1 MKKILITR
9 KLIKSSEDYASK
21 IFDAVLNSN
30 DKLLNE
36 NELVNKSNDCD
47 GILSSIT
54 DNINANII
62 SKFSSKIK
70 IISNFA
76 VGFGNIDVEAAKKRK
91 IIVTNTPDV
100 LTDATA
106 EIAILVLLGA
116 ARRAKEGIDFARK
129 KSWKWSSDFLVGK
142 QLTGMRL
149 GILGM
154 GRIGRA
160 VADRARAFG
169 MKIHYYNRSKLEK
182 NLEKDAVYHH
192 TLESL
197 LSVSDFFSI
206 NCPSTKETKHIIN
219 RKTIKYFPNGAVV
232 SNSARG
238 DMIDDD
244 AMVEALKNGKIFS
257 LGLDVYN
264 GEPNIH
270 PEYLSLPNVFV
281 LPHLGSS
288 TIKTRTDMG
297 NLAINN
303 IEEFFKTGKCK
314 NTVNLIQPIVVK

>member
-9 KLIKSSEDYASK
+9 KLIKSSEEYASS
-21 IFDAVLNSN
+21 IFDIKLNEE
-30 DKLLNE
+30 DKLLTKD
-36 NELVNKSNDCD
+36 ELIDKSSDCD
-47 GILSSIT
+47 GILSSLT
-54 DNINANII
+54 EKLDADVI
-62 SKFSSKIK
+62 SKLSDKVK

-76 VGFGNIDVEAAKKRK
+76 VGFGNIDPNAAKKRN

-106 EIAILVLLGA
+106 EIAMLVLLGA
-116 ARRAKEGIDFARK
+116 ARRAKEGIEWVNK
-129 KSWKWSSDFLVGK
+129 KNWKWSSTFLMGK
-142 QLTGMRL
+142 QLTGSRL

-160 VADRARAFG
+160 VADRARSFG
-169 MKIHYYNRSKLEK
+169 MKIHYYNRSRLNK
-182 NLEKDAVYHH
+182 NLEKSAVYHKS
-192 TLESL
+192 LESL

-219 RKTIKYFPNGAVV
+219 NKTIKCFPNGAVV

-244 AMVEALKNGKIFS
+244 AMVDALKNGKIFA

-264 GEPNIH
+264 GEPDIH
-270 PEYLSLPNVFV
+270 PDYLTLPNVFV
-281 LPHLGSS
+281 LPHLGSA
-288 TIKTRTDMG
+288 TKKTRIAMAD
-297 NLAINN
+297 LAINN
-303 IEEFFKTGKCK
+303 IDEFFKTGKCK
-314 NTVNLIQPIVVK
+314 NKIN

>member
-1 MKKILITR
+1 MKTILITR
-9 KLIKSSEDYASK
+9 RLIKSSEEYASK
-21 IFDAVLNSN
+21 IFNVKLNKEDN
-30 DKLLNE
+30 LLKE
-36 NELVNKSNDCD
+36 EELISKSSDCD
-47 GILSSIT
+47 GILTSIT
-54 DNINANII
+54 DKLDANVIF
-62 SKFSSKIK
+62 KLSSNVK

-76 VGFGNIDVEAAKKRK
+76 VGFGNIDINAAKKK
-91 IIVTNTPDV
+91 NIVVTNTPGV

-106 EIAILVLLGA
+106 EITILILLGA
-116 ARRAKEGIDFARK
+116 ARRASEGIK
-129 KSWKWSSDFLVGK
+129 WVKNQNWKWSADFLLGK
-142 QLTGMRL
+142 QLTESRL

-169 MKIHYYNRSKLEK
+169 MKVHYFNRTRLEK
-182 NLEKDAVYHH
+182 NLEKDAIYHKS
-192 TLESL
+192 LESL

-206 NCPSTKETKHIIN
+206 NCPATKETRHIIN
-219 RKTIKYFPNGAVV
+219 NKTIKYFPDGAVIV
-232 SNSARG
+232 NSARG

-270 PEYLSLPNVFV
+270 PEYLTLPNVFI

-288 TIKTRTDMG
+288 TIKTRTDMA
-297 NLAINN
+297 NLAITN
-303 IEEFFKTGKCK
+303 IDEFLKSGKCNNK
-314 NTVNLIQPIVVK
+314 VN

>member
-1 MKKILITR
+1 MKKVLITR
-9 KLIKSSEDYASK
+9 KLITSSEEYAQK
-21 IFDAVLNSN
+21 IFNAKLNKQ
-30 DKLLNE
+30 DKLLTKE
-36 NELVNKSNDCD
+36 EIIYQSNDCD

-54 DNINANII
+54 DKFDKNII
-62 SKFSSKIK
+62 LKLSNKVK

-76 VGFGNIDVEAAKKRK
+76 VGYGNIDIESAKKRN
-91 IIVTNTPDV
+91 IVVTNTPDV

-116 ARRAKEGIDFARK
+116 ARRAKEGMEWVK
-129 KSWKWSSDFLVGK
+129 KQNWKWSSDFLMGK
-142 QLTGMRL
+142 QLTGSRL

-160 VADRARAFG
+160 VADKARAFG
-169 MKIHYYNRSKLEK
+169 MKIHYHNRSRLDK
-182 NLEKDAVYHH
+182 NLEKDSIYHKS
-192 TLESL
+192 LESL

-206 NCPSTKETKHIIN
+206 NCPATKETKHIIN
-219 RKTIKYFPNGAVV
+219 NKTIKYFPNNAVV

-244 AMVEALKNGKIFS
+244 AMVSALKSGKIFS

-270 PEYLSLPNVFV
+270 PEYLNLPNVFV

-288 TIKTRTDMG
+288 TLKTRTAMA
-297 NLAINN
+297 NLAIKN
-303 IEEFFKTGKCK
+303 IEDFFKTGKSK
-314 NTVNLIQPIVVK
+314 NKVN

>member
-9 KLIKSSEDYASK
+9 KLIKSSEEYALK
-21 IFDAVLNSN
+21 IFSVKLNKQ
-30 DKLLNE
+30 DKLLTK
-36 NELVNKSNDCD
+36 NELIDKSKDCD

-54 DNINANII
+54 DKLDANII
-62 SKFSSKIK
+62 SKLSDQVK

-76 VGFGNIDVEAAKKRK
+76 VGFGNIDVEAATKRN

-116 ARRAKEGIDFARK
+116 ARRAKEGIEWVK
-129 KSWKWSSDFLVGK
+129 KKDWTWSANFLIGK
-142 QLTGMRL
+142 QLTGSRL

-160 VADRARAFG
+160 VAKIAKTFG
-169 MKIHYYNRSKLEK
+169 MKIHYYNRNRLNKD
-182 NLEKDAVYHH
+182 LEKDAIYHKS
-192 TLESL
+192 LESL

-206 NCPSTKETKHIIN
+206 NCPATKETKNIIN
-219 RKTIKYFPNGAVV
+219 EKTIEYFPDGVV
-232 SNSARG
+232 ISNSARG

-244 AMVEALKNGKIFS
+244 AMVKALKRGKVFS

-270 PEYLSLPNVFV
+270 PEYLNLPNVFV
-281 LPHLGSS
+281 LPHLGSA
-288 TIKTRTDMG
+288 TKKTRVAMAD
-297 NLAINN
+297 LAISN
-303 IEEFFKTGKCK
+303 IDEFFKTGKCI
-314 NTVNLIQPIVVK
+314 NAIN